1 MLDLEAF
8 ARRRVVCINS
18 NEPQPTAYQN
28 PRWRKDERMTM
39 PNFFVIGA
47 QKAGTTSLYHY
58 LDQHPDVYMS
68 PAKEPL
74 FFNYDIDPSGR
85 ALKRRFGRAGLSRKP
100 RFATLEEY
108 LTLFDGVK
116 DEKAIGE
123 ASTLYIYAPG
133 TAERIKYHAPTAKI
147 VAILRNPAD
156 RAYSAFLYALRIGVE
171 PTADFGQ
178 VLREE
183 ERRIRDDWHYV
194 YRYRDR
200 GFYYRQIEAYHRV
213 FGPEKVGVWLYED
226 LKEDPQ
232 GVSRSLFRFLEVDD
246 TFAPDTSSRHNV
258 ASVPKNGIA
267 RAAIRGMNTAFPLA
281 KKVIPSGSVRVRD
294 SWDYK
299 VRQIVNRRLLTRDPQ
314 PLDPELRAELI
325 EDYRDDISR
334 LQELIGRDLSV
345 WLRDKPTLDGEVA
358 GRNGTAPPPNETLRG
373 NRNGTGVGFR

>member
-1 MLDLEAF
+1 
-8 ARRRVVCINS
+8 
-18 NEPQPTAYQN
+18 
-28 PRWRKDERMTM
+28 MTT

-74 FFNYDIDPSGR
+74 FFNYDIDPSGK
-85 ALKRRFGRAGLSRKP
+85 ALNRKFGRAGLARKP
-100 RFATLEEY
+100 RFATMEEY
-108 LTLFDGVK
+108 LALFDGVR

-133 TAERIKYHAPTAKI
+133 TAERIKHYAPDAKI

-171 PTADFGQ
+171 PVADFAQ
-178 VLREE
+178 VLRDE

-200 GFYYRQIEAYHRV
+200 GFYYPQIEPYHRM

-232 GVSRSLFRFLEVDD
+232 GVSQSLFRFLEVDD
-246 TFAPDTSSRHNV
+246 TFVPDTSSRHNA
-258 ASVPKNGIA
+258 ASVPKNGTA
-267 RAAIRGMNTAFPLA
+267 RAVIRGMNAAFPLA
-281 KKVIPSGSVRVRD
+281 KKVIPSAAVRVRD

-299 VRQIVNRRLLTRDPQ
+299 VRRIVNRRLLTQDLP
-314 PLDPELRAELI
+314 PLDPELREDLI
-325 EDYRDDISR
+325 DGYREDILR
-334 LQELIGRDLSV
+334 LQELTGRDLSV
-345 WLRDKPTLDGEVA
+345 WLRDEPAPGREAA
-358 GRNGTAPPPNETLRG
+358 GRNGTASVRKETLHG
-373 NRNGTGVGFR
+373 NRYGVAQRNTAQLPRSAPGDGTM